1 MAARPIIR
9 VGDGTSHGGTVLQGF
24 PFYTVFGRHAAGMG
38 HLVQCPQCKGA
49 FPIIEGVS
57 TFSIHGGHVAIEGM
71 KSSCGATLIAS
82 QRTAMVDPGIGG
94 IIRAPD
100 APMTLANGLAG
111 SVAPQQGSLSNGLRR
126 ADCHHADTAIPLAEY
141 IVREMKTNP
150 FTPQGEKIAAAN
162 SYDPNARLA
171 EWQQLP
177 WYARV
182 GRPPDFHAT
191 AAGQKAA
198 AYAMWT
204 ERVAP
209 GRPWDHKPVL
219 KNMLL
224 GKFNYGW
231 QKHGEY
237 DYFYDIWSNIHYGYV
252 GVALGFSAAEMI
264 NGAGLAQALD
274 DYWNDRPGHHHPQ
287 NGAWPA
293 SADDIPDHISI
304 QLGTDLYSEVKPS
317 ALTTDI
323 LLQKLAAV
331 PIPWGD
337 GADGAKEL
345 HDCDRKPRKK

>member
-209 GRPWDHKPVL
+209 GRPW
-219 KNMLL
+219 
-224 GKFNYGW
+224 
-231 QKHGEY
+231 
-237 DYFYDIWSNIHYGYV
+237 GYV

>member
-24 PFYTVFGRHAAGMG
+24 PFYNIFGRHAAGMG
-38 HLVQCPQCKGA
+38 HLVQCPQCQGA

-71 KSSCGATLIAS
+71 KTSCGATLIAS
-82 QRTAMVDPGIGG
+82 QKIALVDPGIGG
-94 IIRAPD
+94 IVRAPD
-100 APMTLANGLAG
+100 ALMTLANGLGGGA
-111 SVAPQQGSLSNGLRR
+111 APQQGSLSNSPRR

-150 FTPQGEKIAAAN
+150 FTPQGKKIAAAN

-204 ERVAP
+204 ERVGP
-209 GRPWDHKPVL
+209 GRPWDHKPTL
-219 KNMLL
+219 
-224 GKFNYGW
+224 
-231 QKHGEY
+231 QKKIRREPTP
-237 DYFYDIWSNIHYGYV
+237 S
-252 GVALGFSAAEMI
+252 
-264 NGAGLAQALD
+264 LAQVR
-274 DYWNDRPGHHHPQ
+274 RP
-287 NGAWPA
+287 
-293 SADDIPDHISI
+293 
-304 QLGTDLYSEVKPS
+304 
-317 ALTTDI
+317 
-323 LLQKLAAV
+323 
-331 PIPWGD
+331 
-337 GADGAKEL
+337 
-345 HDCDRKPRKK
+345 

>member
-24 PFYTVFGRHAAGMG
+24 PFYNIFGRHAAGMG
-38 HLVQCPQCKGA
+38 HLVQCPQCEGA

-57 TFSIHGGHVAIEGM
+57 TFAIHGGHVAIEGM
-71 KSSCGATLIAS
+71 KTSCGATLIAS
-82 QRTAMVDPGIGG
+82 QRTPMVDPGIGG

-177 WYARV
+177 WYARA
-182 GRPPDFHAT
+182 GGPPDFHAT

-204 ERVAP
+204 ERVGP
-209 GRPWDHKPVL
+209 GRPWDHKPQL
-219 KNMLL
+219 KRML
-224 GKFNYGW
+224 GKDFNIGW
-231 QKHGEY
+231 QKYGDF
-237 DYFYDIWSNIHYGYV
+237 DYFFDIWSNIHYGYV
-252 GVALGFSAAEMI
+252 GVAIGFSATEMI
-264 NGAGLAQALD
+264 HGAGLAQALD
-274 DYWNDRPGHHHPQ
+274 DALENRPAQYHPE
-287 NGAWPA
+287 NGPWPA
-293 SADDIPDHISI
+293 SADDVPDHISI
-304 QLGTDLYSEVKPS
+304 KLGTDLYEDVKPI
-317 ALTTDI
+317 ALTVEI
-323 LLQKLAAV
+323 LLQRLAAV
-331 PIPWGD
+331 PLPWGRGED
-337 GADGAKEL
+337 HAKEP